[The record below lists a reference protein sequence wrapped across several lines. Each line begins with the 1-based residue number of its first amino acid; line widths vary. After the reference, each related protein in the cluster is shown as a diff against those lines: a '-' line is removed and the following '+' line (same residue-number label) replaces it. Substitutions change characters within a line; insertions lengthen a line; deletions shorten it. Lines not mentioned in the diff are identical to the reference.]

1 MTILVTGADGYVGWP
16 TVLRLADRIDDRI
29 VAVDNLA
36 RRRWVTEVGGVS
48 AVPIDPATTRFGG
61 DEQISFIE
69 TDLTEYA
76 AVRRLLRVF
85 EPRTVVHLAAQPSA
99 PYAGIDGE
107 RAGFTQTNN
116 LTGTLNLIHGLDA
129 EGLHETYLIET
140 TTTGVYG
147 APTFTIPEGGATMEH
162 RGQRDTVPYP
172 AMGGSWYHQSKA
184 FDAANLRLGSR
195 EFGMPITDVRTAIV
209 YGAST
214 PETQRTGR
222 PTRFDFDY
230 FFGTVV
236 NRFCAQAIA
245 EYPITVYGAGAQRKP
260 MVGLEDAVESLVR
273 LVERGP
279 PDDQTTVEVLNQVTR
294 PVAIVEL
301 AETIE
306 DVAEGHG
313 LETEVVHIDNP
324 REEDETHAMEID
336 NDGFGALLGGEA
348 QALTDGI
355 ADIFASVL
363 PHRGRVVSH
372 EDRFLPES
380 LR

>member
-16 TVLRLADRIDDRI
+16 TVLRLADRVDDRI

-36 RRRWVTEVGGVS
+36 RRRWVAEVGGVS
-48 AVPIDPATTRFGG
+48 AVPIDPAATRFTD
-61 DEQISFIE
+61 DEQVSLVE
-69 TDLTEYA
+69 ADLTEYA
-76 AVRRLLRVF
+76 TVRRLLRVF
-85 EPRTVVHLAAQPSA
+85 EPQTVVHLAAQPSA

-129 EGLHETYLIET
+129 EGLGETYLIET

-147 APTFTIPEGGATMEH
+147 APNFAIPEGGATMEH

-184 FDAANLRLGSR
+184 FDAANLRRGSH

-214 PETQRTGR
+214 AETQQTAM

-279 PDDQTTVEVLNQVTR
+279 PADQTTVEVLNQVTR

-306 DVAEGHG
+306 DVAQGHG
-313 LETEVVHIDNP
+313 LETEVVHIENP

-336 NDGFGALLGGEA
+336 NDGFSALLDGEA
-348 QALTDGI
+348 QSLTDGI